1 MQSHAT
7 GSMIERILHK
17 EGESMDLYYGEKSNV
32 RYSKVPTIQ
41 RTNAIFNLSSVQG
54 GSSSV
59 YISPDAGVSTLMV
72 ALELPAPNLA
82 AGGFQYAGCALPQ
95 SWGYNAINFV
105 QMRIGNSSLFQW
117 SGRQLMLQAIR
128 TAGSQTEANDLMAL
142 AGNLL
147 RGTKTE
153 GGANDFL
160 DDEKRWAY
168 ITLPMPWCGAESK
181 DSPLPLPTDALSSP
195 VQLIVNLKSVSEIL
209 ASGTVPVPVPTSDF
223 SWRNAFVQVKQIIP
237 VDGHRPA
244 KKEHYALP
252 ITFVQQENSAVVDG
266 TSSNQEIALLGFRN
280 GSIQELDIYCLDQ
293 ALDPKLNPFLYT
305 LPKDANIIYMGNQIH
320 TFKGYSSQ
328 YWTTVFSDKPSRW
341 NNFKLDAGAVVSGA
355 TAFTVTPAITS
366 WLQVPFE
373 GRYAELDAEEL
384 TSSSGLAV
392 QNGILNFQ
400 LTLPRN
406 DDASSKK
413 FYVYYTA
420 DLQSAIVFH
429 DGTADYAF

>member
-1 MQSHAT
+1 
-7 GSMIERILHK
+7 
-17 EGESMDLYYGEKSNV
+17 
-32 RYSKVPTIQ
+32 
-41 RTNAIFNLSSVQG
+41 
-54 GSSSV
+54 
-59 YISPDAGVSTLMV
+59 MV

-95 SWGYNAINFV
+95 SWGYNAINYV

-128 TAGSQTEANDLMAL
+128 TAGSQFEANDLMRL

-209 ASGTVPVPVPTSDF
+209 SSGTVPVAVPTSDF

-237 VDGHRPA
+237 VDGQRPA
-244 KKEHYALP
+244 KKDHYALP

-266 TSSNQEIALLGFRN
+266 TDSNQEIALLGFRN
-280 GSIQELDIYCLDQ
+280 GSIQELDIYALDQ
-293 ALDPKLNPFLYT
+293 SLDPKLNPFLYT
-305 LPKDANIIYMGNQIH
+305 LPKDSNIIYMGNQIH

-341 NNFKLDAGAVVSGA
+341 SNFKLTPVSPGGGA
-355 TAFTVTPAITS
+355 TTTYTVEPVITS

-373 GRYAELDAEEL
+373 GRYTELDAEEL
-384 TSSSGLAV
+384 TSSSGLSV
-392 QNGILNFQ
+392 QNGIINFQ
-400 LTLPRN
+400 LTLAKN
-406 DDASSKK
+406 SDGSNKK
-413 FYVYYTA
+413 YYVYYTA